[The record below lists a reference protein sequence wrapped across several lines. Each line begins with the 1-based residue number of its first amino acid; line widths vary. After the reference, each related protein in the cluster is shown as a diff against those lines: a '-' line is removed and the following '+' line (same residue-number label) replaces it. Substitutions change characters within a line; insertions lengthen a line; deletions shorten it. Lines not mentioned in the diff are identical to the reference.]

1 MTKEA
6 ILPQL
11 REIIKQY
18 VEDESVL
25 DGIDEN
31 TDLLQDLH
39 INSIHLVDIILD
51 VEEAFDIEIDDDA
64 AEEMMT
70 VGSALKVIQ
79 ERTK

>member
-1 MTKEA
+1 MTKDT
-6 ILPQL
+6 ILDKL
-11 REIIKQY
+11 RTIIKQY
-18 VEDESVL
+18 VEDESAL
-25 DGIDEN
+25 DNITEE

-70 VGSALKVIQ
+70 VGAALKVIQ
-79 ERTK
+79 SRI

>member
-1 MTKEA
+1 MNKETILTKLQA
-6 ILPQL
+6 
-11 REIIKQY
+11 IIKQY

-25 DGIDEN
+25 IGINEE

-51 VEEAFDIEIDDDA
+51 VEEAFDVEIDDEA

-70 VGSALKVIQ
+70 VGAALKIIQ